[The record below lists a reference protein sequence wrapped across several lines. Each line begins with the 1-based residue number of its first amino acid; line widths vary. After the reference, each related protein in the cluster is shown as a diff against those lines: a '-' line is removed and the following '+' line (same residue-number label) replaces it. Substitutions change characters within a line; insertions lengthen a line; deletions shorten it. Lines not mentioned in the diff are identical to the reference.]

1 MQAWGI
7 DAMHLVVAG
16 QQTAGK
22 HKQGE
27 VCLGTPSGWDRQHF
41 RSRRHTP
48 DCAKVFTEAR

>member
-1 MQAWGI
+1 
-7 DAMHLVVAG
+7 MHLVLAG
-16 QQTAGK
+16 KQTAGK